1 MFFTFRKGESN
12 LDNALEDDSNNENV
26 ILRDFVQRLNSVKLS
41 AKPKS
46 LDLVLGN
53 GGELRI
59 TASFS
64 NNSIELYT
72 LQTDVKNSEA
82 CRLRAITTQGHRS
95 ETRSICFS
103 NDNTAIVSGSA
114 EAIKMWN
121 RPSQVC
127 LRSLDTG

>member
-1 MFFTFRKGESN
+1 MDTAIE
-12 LDNALEDDSNNENV
+12 EDSTNDNV
-26 ILRDFVQRLNSVKLS
+26 ILRDFVQRLNSIKLS
-41 AKPKS
+41 TKPKS

-59 TASFS
+59 TVNLS

-72 LQTDVKNSEA
+72 MQTDVKNSEA
-82 CRLRAITTQGHRS
+82 SRLRAITIQGHRS

-103 NDNTAIVSGSA
+103 NDNLAVVSGSA

-127 LRSLDTG
+127 LRTINSG